1 MGKWYI
7 IIRKIKSNK
16 AKMESYTWGYIHKY
30 PKQTKRLLGID
41 YQQLEQLIEL
51 GKLLHKQKKE
61 EIEKTKI
68 RINQPGSGTHSKLS
82 EEEQIVLMLVYL
94 RHNISFQLLGLIF
107 QVSES
112 TSHNIFTYWQTLF
125 EGELPP
131 SLLEQIKKFQEEEDR
146 VIEILTDYELI
157 VDSAEQPIERPSDY
171 QEQKKYYSGKQQRHT
186 LKSQFIV
193 LPKAED
199 IIDVVIGKPGPMSD
213 IKICRQTLSKF
224 DKNQTFSADKAYIG
238 ETQITTPYKKPQNG
252 ELTKSQKEENKAL
265 SSNRIFVEHLI
276 RVIKIFKV
284 VQERFRLQKSR
295 YKSVLLTVCGLVRLR
310 ISSLILEIIE
320 SEQSGEIIDVRMSH
334 SFISKLDFV
343 SSTPY

>member
-1 MGKWYI
+1 
-7 IIRKIKSNK
+7 
-16 AKMESYTWGYIHKY
+16 MESYTWGHIHKY

-41 YQQLEQLIEL
+41 YQQLEQLIAL
-51 GKLLHKQKKE
+51 GKLLHQENKE
-61 EIEKTKI
+61 KIEKTKI
-68 RINQPGSGTHSKLS
+68 RINQPGSGTYSKLS

-94 RHNISFQLLGLIF
+94 RHNISFQILGLLF

-112 TSHNIFTYWQTLF
+112 TAHNIFSYWQKLF

-131 SLLEQIKKFQEEEDR
+131 SLLEQVKKFQEEE
-146 VIEILTDYELI
+146 EIIQEQLTDYELI
-157 VDSAEQPIERPSDY
+157 VDSSEQPIERPSDC

-186 LKSQFIV
+186 LKNQFIV
-193 LPKAED
+193 LPKAQD
-199 IIDVVIGKPGPMSD
+199 IIDVVMGKPGPMSD

-224 DKNQTFSADKAYIG
+224 DVQQTFSGDKAYIG
-238 ETQITTPYKKPQNG
+238 ETQIKTPYKKPKKG
-252 ELTKSQKEENKAL
+252 ELTESQKKENKAL

-276 RVIKIFKV
+276 RVVKVFKV

-310 ISSLILEIIE
+310 IGSLILRIIE
-320 SEQSGEIIDVRMSH
+320 SEKSGEVIDVKMSH

-343 SSTPY
+343 SLNPD

>member
-1 MGKWYI
+1 
-7 IIRKIKSNK
+7 
-16 AKMESYTWGYIHKY
+16 MESYTWGYIQKY
-30 PKQTKRLLGID
+30 PKYTKRLLGID
-41 YQQLEQLIEL
+41 YEQLEQLIAL
-51 GKLLHKQKKE
+51 GKLLNQKNKE

-68 RINQPGSGTHSKLS
+68 RINQPGSGNNPKLS
-82 EEEQIVLMLVYL
+82 SEEQIVLMLVYL

-112 TSHNIFTYWQTLF
+112 TAHNIFTYWQKLF

-131 SLLEQIKKFQEEEDR
+131 SLLEQVKKFQEEEI
-146 VIEILTDYELI
+146 VLEILTDYELI

-171 QEQKKYYSGKQQRHT
+171 QEQKQYYSGKQKRHT
-186 LKSQFIV
+186 RKSQFII

-213 IKICRQTLSKF
+213 IKICRQTLNKF
-224 DKNQTFSADKAYIG
+224 NTNQTFSGDKAYIG
-238 ETQITTPYKKPQNG
+238 ETQIKTPNKKPRKG
-252 ELTKSQKEENKAL
+252 KLTENQIEENKAL

-276 RVIKIFKV
+276 RVVKVFKV
-284 VQERFRLQKSR
+284 VQERFRLHKNR

-320 SEQSGEIIDVRMSH
+320 SSKSGEVIDVRMSH
-334 SFISKLDFV
+334 SFMPKLDFV
-343 SSTPY
+343 PLNPD